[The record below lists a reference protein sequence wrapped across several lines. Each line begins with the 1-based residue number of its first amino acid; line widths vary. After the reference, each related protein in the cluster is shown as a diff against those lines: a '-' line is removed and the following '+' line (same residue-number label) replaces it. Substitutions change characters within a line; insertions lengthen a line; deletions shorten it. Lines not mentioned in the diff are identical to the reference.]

1 MMKSAERTMAA
12 MSALSGITAMPVNAY
27 PKPSA
32 IRLIAKAE

>member
-1 MMKSAERTMAA
+1 MIAA
-12 MSALSGITAMPVNAY
+12 IRPPSGRNAMVVKAY

>member
-1 MMKSAERTMAA
+1 MAA
-12 MSALSGITAMPVNAY
+12 IRPPSGKTAMPVKAY